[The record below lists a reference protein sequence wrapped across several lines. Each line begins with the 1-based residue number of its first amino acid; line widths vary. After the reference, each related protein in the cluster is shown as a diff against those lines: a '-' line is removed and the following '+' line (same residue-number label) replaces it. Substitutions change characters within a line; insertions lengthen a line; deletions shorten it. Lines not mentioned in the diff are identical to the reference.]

1 MYTDF
6 FFKWQVI
13 PVEILKTTKMCKK
26 KKKENPNIGTVN
38 MPGCFFFATYI

>member
-26 KKKENPNIGTVN
+26 KKKILQYAKTQ
-38 MPGCFFFATYI
+38 I